1 MADNY
6 TKIGNADIF
15 RAAGYGCTLDE
26 QKTVVFVYHGKYSTL
41 EGKEAKK
48 GVKWTDESASG
59 SWTVLH
65 SELTH
70 EAGDMGTLRITCVPF
85 QAGDAGDATT
95 DRYEIQFVETAQPL
109 AFHEDFPA
117 NGSSGVDKEQLKTW
131 QLFLSSPE
139 SVRLELKYCEDP
151 EDPATAQ
158 ALPDDLEDWAEL
170 YNKGI
175 TAFRVWLPVVT
186 RVRTYERSPE
196 KETSGVGTVGA
207 PEVVPQGYGGDKH
220 WLKTGDNFSQEPGRG
235 RWTRTETWTYAAE
248 WPSLLYK
255 ES

>member
-26 QKTVVFVYHGKYSTL
+26 QKTVVFVYHGKYATL
-41 EGKEAKK
+41 EGKDAKK
-48 GVKWTDESASG
+48 GVMWTDESASG
-59 SWTVLH
+59 SWSVLH

-70 EAGDMGTLRITCVPF
+70 EAGDMGTLRVTCVPWT
-85 QAGDAGDATT
+85 AGEAGEPTT
-95 DRYEIQFVETAQPL
+95 DRYEVQFAETAQPL

-117 NGSSGVDKEQLKTW
+117 NGSSGVDKEKLKKW

-139 SVRLELKYCEDP
+139 SVRLALKYCEDP

-158 ALPDDLEDWAEL
+158 ALPKDLEDWAEL

-175 TAFRVWLPVVT
+175 AEFRVWLPVVT
-186 RVRTYERSPE
+186 RVRTYERSP
-196 KETSGVGTVGA
+196 KDETSDVGTLGA
-207 PEVVPQGYGGDKH
+207 PEVVPSGYEGDKH

-248 WPSLLYK
+248 WPSLLYE